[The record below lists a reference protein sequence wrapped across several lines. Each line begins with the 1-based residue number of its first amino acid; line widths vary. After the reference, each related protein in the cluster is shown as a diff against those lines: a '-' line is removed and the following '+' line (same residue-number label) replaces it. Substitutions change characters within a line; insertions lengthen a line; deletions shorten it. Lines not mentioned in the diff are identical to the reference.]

1 MMLHVSR
8 HLRLASTL
16 VLLGLFGCRSS
27 DPGGD
32 ASTGDGDGDSTGGDG
47 DGDATSGDGDGDPT
61 SGDGDGDPTSG
72 DGDGDQ
78 LGGKLRIGINHGHTN
93 FSWGDAQDSELSRD
107 AGCNSARLKLPET
120 HLETWGWEIE
130 LGDMATYAAHGK
142 RDLVAFLI
150 GPTRPHSSAPPEAAD
165 WELDHW
171 APTNLYEPVTID
183 GAINPNNYWGAY
195 VHQTVT
201 TYRDHVKIWEVWNEP
216 DWVSDWQVTQTWYD
230 TPPTADQLPRFNAD
244 VFAYVRMLRV
254 TREAALLADPDA
266 KIALGGL
273 GYESF
278 LDAVVRYSDD
288 PQAGVIGGEYPEGGA
303 AYFDILNYHFYPHY
317 SGVDSS
323 GSARAF
329 ADKCDAM
336 NAVLIDHGH
345 TAKPCMA
352 TESGASHESIADTPS
367 GPQYARNYAIKLM
380 ALAHAAGIL
389 GVDWFALSDGAAIG
403 ASSDPYAYMGLYL
416 DISGLA
422 ATSDAMRTDT
432 GVALASYGAL
442 FGEAL
447 VDVGGLEALALPAE
461 VDGVAL
467 RLPDD
472 RRAWVLWAV
481 DGDLDE
487 DESASYELVTDAPVL
502 VHQWD
507 WSQSGVTQ
515 AYMPEA
521 GVVALE
527 LTAAPLLIVEQ
538 P

>member
-1 MMLHVSR
+1 MMHALVMHV
-8 HLRLASTL
+8 RLVSTL
-16 VLLGLFGCRSS
+16 ALLALLACQPS
-27 DPGGD
+27 DPGADAGDD
-32 ASTGDGDGDSTGGDG
+32 ASTSDTGS
-47 DGDATSGDGDGDPT
+47 TSGDGDGDPT

-72 DGDGDQ
+72 DGDGDL
-78 LGGKLRIGINHGHTN
+78 LGGKLRIGVNHGHRN
-93 FSWGDAQDSELSRD
+93 SSWGDAQDSELSRD

-120 HLETWGWEIE
+120 HLDTWGWDIE
-130 LGDMATYAAHGK
+130 LGDMASYADHGK

-150 GPTRPHSSAPPEAAD
+150 GPTRPHSSAPVDVAD
-165 WELDHW
+165 WELEHW

-183 GAINPNNYWGAY
+183 GAINPANYWGAY
-195 VHQTVT
+195 VHQTVS

-216 DWVSDWQVTQTWYD
+216 DWVPDWQVTLTWYD
-230 TPPTADQLPRFNAD
+230 SPPTAEQLPRFNAD
-244 VFAYVRMLRV
+244 IFAYVRMLRV
-254 TREAALLADPDA
+254 TSEAALLADPDA

-273 GYESF
+273 GWESF
-278 LDAVVRYSDD
+278 LDALVRYSDD
-288 PQAGVIGGEYPEGGA
+288 PQAGVLGGEYPDGGA

-329 ADKCDAM
+329 ADKCGAM

-345 TAKPCMA
+345 AAKPCMA
-352 TESGASHESIADTPS
+352 TESGASHESITEVPS
-367 GPQYARNYAIKLM
+367 GPEYARHYAIKLM
-380 ALAHAAGIL
+380 ALAHGAGIL
-389 GVDWFALSDGAAIG
+389 GVDWFALSDGAPVG
-403 ASSDPYAYMGLYL
+403 MSSDPYAYMGLYL
-416 DISGLA
+416 DIAGLA
-422 ATSDAMRTDT
+422 ATSDATKTDT
-432 GVALASYGAL
+432 GIALASYGSL

-447 VDVGGLEALALPAE
+447 VDLGGIEALALPPE

-487 DESASYELVTDAPVL
+487 DESASYELATDTPVA

-507 WSQSGVTQ
+507 WSQTQ
-515 AYMPEA
+515 TTQVNMPAA

-527 LTAAPLLIVEQ
+527 LTAAPLLLVEQ

>member
-1 MMLHVSR
+1 MMHALVIR
-8 HLRLASTL
+8 LRLMSTL
-16 VLLGLFGCRSS
+16 ALLGLLACR
-27 DPGGD
+27 PGD
-32 ASTGDGDGDSTGGDG
+32 AGDVEGTAGDGPSSSVSEGDSTSGDGD
-47 DGDATSGDGDGDPT
+47 GDGDGDPT
-61 SGDGDGDPTSG
+61 SGDGDGDPG
-72 DGDGDQ
+72 DGDGDL
-78 LGGKLRIGINHGHTN
+78 LGGKLRIGINHGHRN
-93 FSWGDAQDSELSRD
+93 SSWGDTQDSELSRD

-120 HLETWGWEIE
+120 HLDTWGWEIE
-130 LGDMATYAAHGK
+130 LGDMAGYAAHGK

-150 GPTRPHSSAPPEAAD
+150 GPTRPHSIAPAEAAD

-171 APTNLYEPVTID
+171 APANLYEPITID
-183 GAINPNNYWGAY
+183 GEINYWGAY
-195 VHQTVT
+195 VHQTVA

-216 DWVSDWQVTQTWYD
+216 DWVPDWQVTQTWYD
-230 TPPTADQLPRFNAD
+230 SPPTADQLPRFNAD

-266 KIALGGL
+266 RIALGGL
-273 GYESF
+273 GWESF

-288 PQAGVIGGEYPEGGA
+288 PQAGALGGDYPEGGV

-345 TAKPCMA
+345 AAKPCMA

-367 GPQYARNYAIKLM
+367 GPEYARNYAIKLM

-389 GVDWFALSDGAAIG
+389 GVDWFALSDGAPVG
-403 ASSDPYAYMGLYL
+403 AESDPYAYMGLYL
-416 DISGLA
+416 DIAGLA
-422 ATSDAMRTDT
+422 ATSDATKTDT
-432 GVALASYGAL
+432 GVALASYGSL
-442 FGEAL
+442 FGEAV
-447 VDVGGLEALALPAE
+447 VDLGGLEALALPAE

-487 DESASYELVTDAPVL
+487 DESASYELATSTDVL

-507 WSQSGVTQ
+507 WSQSQVTQ
-515 AYMPEA
+515 ARMPE
-521 GVVALE
+521 GDVVALD
-527 LTAAPLLIVEQ
+527 LTAAPLMIVEQ
-538 P
+538 L

>member
-1 MMLHVSR
+1 MHVSDP
-8 HLRLASTL
+8 LRLASTL
-16 VLLGLFGCRSS
+16 LLLGLFACRSS

-32 ASTGDGDGDSTGGDG
+32 GSTGDGDGDGDS
-47 DGDATSGDGDGDPT
+47 TSGDGDGDGDPS
-61 SGDGDGDPTSG
+61 SGDGDGDGDPSSG
-72 DGDGDQ
+72 DGDGDL
-78 LGGKLRIGINHGHTN
+78 LGGKLRIGVNHGHRN
-93 FSWGDAQDSELSRD
+93 SNWGDAQDSELSRD

-142 RDLVAFLI
+142 HDLVAFLI

-230 TPPTADQLPRFNAD
+230 SPPTADQLPRFNAD

-278 LDAVVRYSDD
+278 LDAVVRYSDA
-288 PQAGVIGGEYPEGGA
+288 PQSGALGGEYPESGA

-329 ADKCDAM
+329 VLKCDAM
-336 NAVLIDHGH
+336 NAVLIDHGN

-352 TESGASHESIADTPS
+352 TESGASHESIDDVPS
-367 GPQYARNYAIKLM
+367 GSQYARNYAIKLM

-416 DISGLA
+416 DIAGLA
-422 ATSDAMRTDT
+422 ATSDATKTET
-432 GVALASYGAL
+432 GAALASYGAL
-442 FGEAL
+442 FGDA
-447 VDVGGLEALALPAE
+447 VADVGGLEALALPAD

-481 DGDLDE
+481 DDDLDE
-487 DESASYELVTDAPVL
+487 DETASYELATDTDVL

-507 WSQSGVTQ
+507 WSQTQVTQ
-515 AYMPEA
+515 ARMTEA
-521 GVVALE
+521 GVVALD

-538 P
+538 